1 MSPRADGY
9 EDLRKAIVSGE
20 LLPGERLL
28 EEDLSARLGL
38 GRAAVRMALVR
49 LEHDGLVQR
58 ERHRGATVRRVS
70 ESEAVEILEAR
81 AALEGLAA
89 RHAAQNADDAA
100 VGRLRGIVAEMQEL
114 REGGDLLGVSNA
126 NAQLH
131 GLILETSRHQTA
143 KRLSQT
149 LSSQLVRFQ
158 YRTVLLPGRS
168 EHSYAE
174 HMEIVEAIAAHD
186 PEAAEQAMRSH
197 LSRVAEALRT
207 HDAGSGPDPGADPNA
222 TAAPAAAVQ
231 QQPGPYDLP
240 VVGSFGQRPGRPPGT
255 SRAAVSRTALEM
267 FAERGF
273 EETTVDD
280 IAAALG
286 VSRRTLFRY
295 FASKSDMAWGD
306 FDWVLARLRRCLDAT
321 DPDEPLH
328 EALRAAVV
336 ESNRYEDEQLPELRI
351 RMRLITAVP
360 ALQAHS
366 ALRYAEWRTV
376 IAEFVA
382 GRLGCETG
390 DLVPQTVAHAAL
402 GTSMAAFLVWVDDP
416 SSDLVE

>member
-1 MSPRADGY
+1 LSLRADGY

-28 EEDLSARLGL
+28 EEELSARLGL

-89 RHAAQNADDAA
+89 RHAALRADDAA
-100 VGRLRGIVAEMQEL
+100 IAELRGIVAEMREL

-126 NAQLH
+126 NARLH
-131 GLILETSRHQTA
+131 GLILDVSGHQTA

-174 HMEIVEAIAAHD
+174 HTQIVEAIAAHD
-186 PEAAEQAMRSH
+186 PDAAEQAMRSH

-207 HDAGSGPDPGADPNA
+207 HGVGAESGG
-222 TAAPAAAVQ
+222 
-231 QQPGPYDLP
+231 
-240 VVGSFGQRPGRPPGT
+240 GT
-255 SRAAVSRTALEM
+255 SKSAPRAGAV
-267 FAERGF
+267 RG
-273 EETTVDD
+273 
-280 IAAALG
+280 
-286 VSRRTLFRY
+286 
-295 FASKSDMAWGD
+295 
-306 FDWVLARLRRCLDAT
+306 
-321 DPDEPLH
+321 
-328 EALRAAVV
+328 
-336 ESNRYEDEQLPELRI
+336 Q
-351 RMRLITAVP
+351 P
-360 ALQAHS
+360 A
-366 ALRYAEWRTV
+366 
-376 IAEFVA
+376 
-382 GRLGCETG
+382 
-390 DLVPQTVAHAAL
+390 P
-402 GTSMAAFLVWVDDP
+402 
-416 SSDLVE
+416 